1 LAQILQF
8 VHSHVLTALSSHRYT
23 QDLKKVFNDMQ
34 RMELEREQTHAQQL
48 LAYANAFSSVHQTIG
63 SCLQG
68 MAAAATSINCADDSK
83 RFTERTKTGNPP
95 EMKITAATDVRKMKT
110 AQQVCGCAE
119 SGTLCTT
126 TAPNVTASLYATAA
140 HNVTAALN
148 TTAAP
153 NATTSLNTPVAVSS
167 TREQQAM
174 LPTVRVANRTGHSSA
189 FWFSTL
195 GLLTHT
201 HTLVPAHCLLAN
213 CAFPH
218 TCVLIF
224 SRSLSAAS
232 PRLASR
238 R

>member
-1 LAQILQF
+1 
-8 VHSHVLTALSSHRYT
+8 
-23 QDLKKVFNDMQ
+23 
-34 RMELEREQTHAQQL
+34 MELEREQTHAQQL

-68 MAAAATSINCADDSK
+68 MAAAATSINCAEDSK

-110 AQQVCGCAE
+110 AQQVCGCTE
-119 SGTLCTT
+119 SSTLCTT

-148 TTAAP
+148 TTAAYTQP
-153 NATTSLNTPVAVSS
+153 LLS
-167 TREQQAM
+167 THLLMYLQRVNSKQCFQQCVWPTEQDA
-174 LPTVRVANRTGHSSA
+174 LAHSGFQRLA
-189 FWFSTL
+189 FSH
-195 GLLTHT
+195 THT
-201 HTLVPAHCLLAN
+201 HTRARALSSSKLR
-213 CAFPH
+213 FPH

-232 PRLASR
+232 PAPRAGEPEASD
-238 R
+238 